1 MKKKLFLLS
10 LTPFLFAYKL
20 NAQITD
26 TSANVY
32 LNKVIDYANAML
44 EDGRD
49 DSQYGADT
57 CPMFAVYLRRETNSL
72 PDFPTF
78 RITGETFYDLDH
90 PGGWAYRAFTNIP
103 MMSKKNPDNGNHG
116 QDKAHKQTVT
126 GADPLENGGMY
137 MTFEKLSA
145 VTGDSKYNDAVNTAL
160 NWFSDKQS
168 TTGLYPAGEHSGW
181 DFRYDGP
188 AYLNTLNSSI
198 PYTWK
203 SPDDA
208 PLYHS
213 WEHEPNGAYEKFVP
227 FYSYLKENHP
237 ERFKSYCRGLWE
249 KHFWDK
255 ENGYF
260 NRHGDIYDNDG
271 WGAHEDDFYGSF
283 PRMARIFS
291 EVWSDAYIAFPNDTN
306 FQNDMI
312 SYLTK
317 LIDGR
322 ILDRTNYDGVA
333 IAFDR
338 RNNGNKPQIPR
349 QYLSMI
355 HGIEDAANKIADDEP
370 GLALK
375 MQNFATQQWNWFFE
389 WVKPENGYQG
399 SDWASKYALGDIFSI
414 QYAHTELH
422 KPDEGLTN
430 TALDS
435 MYWYYADG
443 LEDGSITVSDYN
455 ARTWATM
462 IDYMIYAYKISDED
476 KYLNKARE
484 FADWTINNYF
494 DETSALPKCVSFGL
508 DGVSTL
514 STSNGDTW
522 EPPYDAQMGS
532 ADLMY
537 SLLDLYATITG
548 NDGVIT
554 STLENKKEAIQ
565 IFPNPTEGFLT
576 IQITQL
582 STIHIF
588 DKSGRLVLKRTV
600 DSSNP
605 QVDLSNISS
614 GIYTLEIIGENLNHF
629 TQIVKK

>member
-1 MKKKLFLLS
+1 MKKQLFLLS
-10 LTPFLFAYKL
+10 LTPFLLASEI
-20 NAQITD
+20 NAQVE
-26 TSANVY
+26 TSPDVY
-32 LNKVIDYANAML
+32 LNKVIEYANTML
-44 EDGRD
+44 DDGRD
-49 DSQYGADT
+49 DSQYGANT
-57 CPMFAVYLRRETNSL
+57 CPMFSVYLRRETNAL

-78 RITGETFYDLDH
+78 RISGETFYDLDH
-90 PGGWAYRAFTNIP
+90 SGGWAYRAFTNIP
-103 MMSKKNPDNGNHG
+103 MMSKKNADNGNHG

-145 VTGDSKYNDAVNTAL
+145 VTGDSKYNNAVNTAL

-188 AYLNTLNSSI
+188 VYLNTLNSSI

-208 PLYHS
+208 PLYHC
-213 WEHEPNGAYEKFVP
+213 WEHEPNGAYEKFLP
-227 FYSYLKENHP
+227 FYSYLKDNHP

-260 NRHGDIYDNDG
+260 NRHGDIYDHDG

-291 EVWSDAYIAFPNDTN
+291 EVWSDAYLAFPDDEI
-306 FQNDMI
+306 FQDDMI
-312 SYLTK
+312 FYLTK

-338 RNNGNKPQIPR
+338 RNGGNKPQIPR

-355 HGIEDAANKIADDEP
+355 HGIEDAANKIENNEP
-370 GLALK
+370 ALALK
-375 MQNFATQQWNWFFE
+375 MRNFTSQQWEWFFG

-414 QYAHTELH
+414 QNAHNELH
-422 KPDEGLTN
+422 KPNEGLTN

-435 MYWYYADG
+435 MYWYYAEG
-443 LEDGSITVSDYN
+443 LENGSITVSDYN

-462 IDYMIYAYKISDED
+462 IDYMIYAYKISDD
-476 KYLNKARE
+476 NKYLDKAKE
-484 FADWTINNYF
+484 FADWTLDNYF
-494 DETSALPKCVSFGL
+494 DETSKLPKCVSYGINEST
-508 DGVSTL
+508 STL
-514 STSNGDTW
+514 STANGDIW

-537 SLLDLYATITG
+537 SLLDLYVTIE
-548 NDGVIT
+548 DPLIT
-554 STLENKKEAIQ
+554 SSSEKKKESFQ
-565 IFPNPTEGFLT
+565 IFPNPTEGFLNINT
-576 IQITQL
+576 TEPSIL
-582 STIHIF
+582 NVF
-588 DKSGRLVLKRTV
+588 DKSGRLVMTKNLNLFARKI
-600 DSSNP
+600 N
-605 QVDLSNISS
+605 LSNLSN
-614 GIYTLEIIGENLNHF
+614 GIYTIEIIGSNNTQF
-629 TQIVKK
+629 SQIVKK

>member
-1 MKKKLFLLS
+1 
-10 LTPFLFAYKL
+10 
-20 NAQITD
+20 
-26 TSANVY
+26 
-32 LNKVIDYANAML
+32 
-44 EDGRD
+44 
-49 DSQYGADT
+49 
-57 CPMFAVYLRRETNSL
+57 
-72 PDFPTF
+72 
-78 RITGETFYDLDH
+78 
-90 PGGWAYRAFTNIP
+90 
-103 MMSKKNPDNGNHG
+103 
-116 QDKAHKQTVT
+116 
-126 GADPLENGGMY
+126 
-137 MTFEKLSA
+137 
-145 VTGDSKYNDAVNTAL
+145 
-160 NWFSDKQS
+160 
-168 TTGLYPAGEHSGW
+168 
-181 DFRYDGP
+181 
-188 AYLNTLNSSI
+188 
-198 PYTWK
+198 
-203 SPDDA
+203 
-208 PLYHS
+208 
-213 WEHEPNGAYEKFVP
+213 
-227 FYSYLKENHP
+227 
-237 ERFKSYCRGLWE
+237 
-249 KHFWDK
+249 
-255 ENGYF
+255 
-260 NRHGDIYDNDG
+260 
-271 WGAHEDDFYGSF
+271 
-283 PRMARIFS
+283 MARIFS
-291 EVWSDAYIAFPNDTN
+291 EVWSDAYIAFPNDTT

-375 MQNFATQQWNWFFE
+375 MQNFATQQWNWFFG

-399 SDWASKYALGDIFSI
+399 SDWASEYALGNIFSI

-422 KPDEGLTN
+422 KPDEGLIN

-476 KYLNKARE
+476 KYLSKARE
-484 FADWTINNYF
+484 FADWTIDNYF

-548 NDGVIT
+548 DDGVIT

-576 IQITQL
+576 IQTTQL
-582 STIHIF
+582 SIVHVF

-605 QVDLSNISS
+605 QVDLSNLSN

>member
-1 MKKKLFLLS
+1 MKKQLFLLS
-10 LTPFLFAYKL
+10 LTPFLLASEI
-20 NAQITD
+20 NAQVE
-26 TSANVY
+26 TSPDVY
-32 LNKVIDYANAML
+32 LNKVIEYANTML
-44 EDGRD
+44 DDGRD
-49 DSQYGADT
+49 DSQYGANT
-57 CPMFAVYLRRETNSL
+57 CPMFSVYLRRETNAL

-78 RITGETFYDLDH
+78 RISGETFYDLDH
-90 PGGWAYRAFTNIP
+90 SGGWAYRAFTNIP
-103 MMSKKNPDNGNHG
+103 MMSKKNADNGNHG

-145 VTGDSKYNDAVNTAL
+145 VTGDSKYNNAVNTAL

-188 AYLNTLNSSI
+188 VYLNTLNSSI

-208 PLYHS
+208 PLYHC
-213 WEHEPNGAYEKFVP
+213 WEHEPNGAYEKFLP
-227 FYSYLKENHP
+227 FYSYLKDNHP

-291 EVWSDAYIAFPNDTN
+291 EVWSDAYLAFPDDET
-306 FQNDMI
+306 FQSDMI
-312 SYLTK
+312 FYLTK

-338 RNNGNKPQIPR
+338 RNGGNKPQIPR

-355 HGIEDAANKIADDEP
+355 HGIEDAANKIENNEP
-370 GLALK
+370 ALALK
-375 MQNFATQQWNWFFE
+375 MRNFTSQQWEWFFG

-414 QYAHTELH
+414 QNAHNELH
-422 KPDEGLTN
+422 KPNEGLTN

-435 MYWYYADG
+435 MYWYYAEG
-443 LEDGSITVSDYN
+443 LENGSITVSDYN

-462 IDYMIYAYKISDED
+462 IDYMIYAYKISDD
-476 KYLNKARE
+476 NKYLDKAKE
-484 FADWTINNYF
+484 FADWTLDNYF
-494 DETSALPKCVSFGL
+494 DETSKLPKCVSYGINEST
-508 DGVSTL
+508 STL
-514 STSNGDTW
+514 STANGDIW

-537 SLLDLYATITG
+537 SLLDLYVTIE
-548 NDGVIT
+548 DPLIT
-554 STLENKKEAIQ
+554 SSSEKKKESFQ
-565 IFPNPTEGFLT
+565 IFPNPTEGFLNINT
-576 IQITQL
+576 TEPSIL
-582 STIHIF
+582 NVF
-588 DKSGRLVLKRTV
+588 DKSGRLVMTKNLNLFARKI
-600 DSSNP
+600 N
-605 QVDLSNISS
+605 LSNLSN
-614 GIYTLEIIGENLNHF
+614 GIYTIEIIGSNNTQF
-629 TQIVKK
+629 SQIVKK

>member
-1 MKKKLFLLS
+1 MKKKFFLLS
-10 LTPFLFAYKL
+10 LTPFLLASNL
-20 NAQITD
+20 NSQITP
-26 TSANVY
+26 TSPDVY
-32 LNKVIDYANAML
+32 LNKVVDYANTML
-44 EDGRD
+44 DDGRD
-49 DSQYGADT
+49 NAQYGAKT
-57 CPMFAVYLRRETNSL
+57 CPMFSVYLRRETNAL

-78 RITGETFYDLDH
+78 RISGETFYDLDH
-90 PGGWAYRAFTNIP
+90 PGGWAYRSFTNIP
-103 MMSKKNPDNGNHG
+103 MMSKKNADNGNHG

-137 MTFEKLSA
+137 MTFEKLSS

-188 AYLNTLNSSI
+188 VYLNTLDSSI

-203 SPDDA
+203 SPENA

-213 WEHEPNGAYEKFVP
+213 WEHEPNGAYEKFLP
-227 FYSYLKENHP
+227 FYSFLKENHP

-260 NRHGDIYDNDG
+260 NRHGDIYDHDG

-291 EVWSDAYIAFPNDTN
+291 EVWSDAYLAFPDDET
-306 FQNDMI
+306 FQSDMI
-312 SYLTK
+312 FYLTK

-338 RNNGNKPQIPR
+338 RNGGNKPQIPR

-355 HGIEDAANKIADDEP
+355 HGIEDAANKIANNEP
-370 GLALK
+370 ALALK
-375 MQNFATQQWNWFFE
+375 MRNFTSQQWDWFFE
-389 WVKPENGYQG
+389 WVKPENGYEG
-399 SDWASKYALGDIFSI
+399 SDWASKYTLGNIFSI
-414 QYAHTELH
+414 QNAHNELH
-422 KPDEGLTN
+422 KPSEGLLN
-430 TALDS
+430 TALDD
-435 MYWYYADG
+435 MYWYFADG
-443 LEDGSITVSDYN
+443 IEDGSITISDYN

-462 IDYMIYAYKISDED
+462 IDYMIYAYKISDES
-476 KYLNKARE
+476 KYLSKARE
-484 FADWTINNYF
+484 FADWTLDNYF
-494 DETSALPKCVSFGL
+494 DETSKLPKCVSFGINESN
-508 DGVSTL
+508 STL
-514 STSNGDTW
+514 STSNGDIW

-537 SLLDLYATITG
+537 SLLDLYVTIE
-548 NDGVIT
+548 DPLIT
-554 STLENKKEAIQ
+554 ASSQKKKNSIQ
-565 IFPNPTEGFLT
+565 IFPNPTEGFVSIQTTEPSVANIFDRSGRLILSKTLNLT
-576 IQITQL
+576 IQQIDLSQL
-582 STIHIF
+582 SNGVYTIE
-588 DKSGRLVLKRTV
+588 V
-600 DSSNP
+600 
-605 QVDLSNISS
+605 
-614 GIYTLEIIGENLNHF
+614 IGDNE
-629 TQIVKK
+629 TQFSKVIKK